1 MTWILLN
8 HSNKVVRARAI
19 FPVLFFFFWR
29 SYKNSITYFLKNA
42 NGSDSKGTYL
52 PLI

>member
-19 FPVLFFFFWR
+19 FPVLFFSFGAVTR
-29 SYKNSITYFLKNA
+29 ISSYSFMKYA
-42 NGSDSKGTYL
+42 NGSYCKGTYL
-52 PLI
+52 SLI